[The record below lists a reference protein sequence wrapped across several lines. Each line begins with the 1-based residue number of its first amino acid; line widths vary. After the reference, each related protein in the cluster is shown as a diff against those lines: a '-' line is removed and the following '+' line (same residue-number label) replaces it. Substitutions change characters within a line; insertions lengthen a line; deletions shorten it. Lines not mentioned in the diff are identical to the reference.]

1 MLVFFFRWAM
11 PIVRAD
17 ALSGQIVLDLVDF
30 MFLSGCLVL
39 FSVLNNPRA
48 GGIPFP
54 LPIPNREVKP
64 CSTDGTGVTPGRV
77 GRRHIIIDPA
87 PKDAGFFFSMGDAH
101 R

>member
-1 MLVFFFRWAM
+1 M
-11 PIVRAD
+11 PIVGKLDD

-54 LPIPNREVKP
+54 LRTRTEKLSPAAPMVLGLHP
-64 CSTDGTGVTPGRV
+64 GV
-77 GRRHIIIDPA
+77 
-87 PKDAGFFFSMGDAH
+87 
-101 R
+101 